1 MSVFTRDLGGKIDS
15 TALVA
20 VSADNRNDVI
30 ATAAVLIVAIIV
42 RYTGVSLDGFA
53 GLGVAGFIIYN
64 GIIQIK
70 DTVNPLLGEAPSDE
84 LVKNIIEKIESYDYV
99 LGVHDLI
106 IHDYGPGKQY
116 ASAHVE
122 LHSDIESLVSN
133 GIILAVFLGEAIHLD
148 RDSSSAERLRFK
160 GAALLLN

>member
-1 MSVFTRDLGGKIDS
+1 M
-15 TALVA
+15 
-20 VSADNRNDVI
+20 
-30 ATAAVLIVAIIV
+30 AIIV

-53 GLGVAGFIIYN
+53 GLEVASFIIYN

-133 GIILAVFLGEAIHLD
+133 GIILAVFLGETIHLIGTH
-148 RDSSSAERLRFK
+148 RRRNAYASKVRHCY
-160 GAALLLN
+160 